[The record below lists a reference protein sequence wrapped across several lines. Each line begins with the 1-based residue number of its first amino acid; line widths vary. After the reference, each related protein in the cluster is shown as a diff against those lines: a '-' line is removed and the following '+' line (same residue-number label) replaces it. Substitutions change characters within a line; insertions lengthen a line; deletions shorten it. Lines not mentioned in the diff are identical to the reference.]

1 MDLYSAQLGLAQ
13 FFQNALWKDLQ
24 IKIKFT
30 DNANI
35 SVTGSDTST
44 IPAIEQNYLREP
56 ALASRFDVNLRKE
69 RHRNQ
74 NRSYRTNI
82 FIDYSTVVG

>member
-1 MDLYSAQLGLAQ
+1 M
-13 FFQNALWKDLQ
+13 KVQ
-24 IKIKFT
+24 IEIKFT

-44 IPAIEQNYLREP
+44 IPAIEQNYLRDP

>member
-1 MDLYSAQLGLAQ
+1 MKG
-13 FFQNALWKDLQ
+13 FTVQ